1 MNKLARS
8 IRKKIRYILDAKT
21 VRNSGVKLVSDGTRI
36 SPYLRDL
43 IYREAYEDTEANVLL
58 RSLKPGT
65 KVLEIGTGVGFIALL
80 AAKICGAQNVKTYEA
95 NPASEQLIRE
105 NFALN
110 GIEPVLVMKA
120 MTSDGRSLA
129 FNVSDNIISSSAYE
143 LGTQSK
149 QITVSSDA
157 FANTLRDYDPDMII
171 MDVEGA
177 EYELFLSVSQLP
189 AKDIL
194 VELHPQI
201 IGQDKVDEIVS
212 HLKNAGYEIS
222 YTDRKTFHFSRGR

>member
-8 IRKKIRYILDAKT
+8 IRKKIRYLLDAKT
-21 VRNSGVKLVSDGTRI
+21 VRNGGVKLISDRTRI

-58 RSLKPGT
+58 RALRPGT

-80 AAKICGAQNVKTYEA
+80 AAKICGARNVKTYEA

-110 GIEPVLVMKA
+110 GVEPDLVMKA
-120 MTSDGRSLA
+120 MTSDGRSLT
-129 FNVSDNIISSSAYE
+129 FNVSDNIISSSAFE
-143 LGTQSK
+143 RDTQSK
-149 QITVSSDA
+149 KITVSSDP
-157 FANTLRDYDPDMII
+157 FTKVLNDYNPDMII

-177 EYELFLSVSQLP
+177 EYELFLSVTQYH

-201 IGQDKVDEIVS
+201 IGQDKVDEIVR
-212 HLKNAGYEIS
+212 HLAGAGYKVS
-222 YTDRKTFHFSRGR
+222 FTDRKTFHFSR

>member
-8 IRKKIRYILDAKT
+8 IRKKIRYLVDART
-21 VRNSGVKLVSDGTRI
+21 VRNGGVKLISDGTRI

-43 IYREAYEDTEANVLL
+43 IYREAYEDTEANVLHKAL
-58 RSLKPGT
+58 RPGT

-80 AAKICGAQNVKTYEA
+80 AAKICGARNVKTYEA

-110 GIEPVLVMKA
+110 GVEPDLVMKA
-120 MTSDGRSLA
+120 MTSDGRSLT
-129 FNVSDNIISSSAYE
+129 FNVSDNIISSSAFKRD
-143 LGTQSK
+143 TQSK
-149 QITVSSDA
+149 QITVSSDR
-157 FANTLRDYDPDMII
+157 FKNVLSDYNPDMII

-177 EYELFLSVSQLP
+177 EHELFLSVTQFN

-201 IGQDKVDEIVS
+201 IGQDKVDEIVR
-212 HLKNAGYEIS
+212 HLEGAGYRVS
-222 YTDRKTFHFSRGR
+222 YTDRKTFHFSR